1 MKLCGI
7 FQNVSR
13 IPSEFIQIYLLSLFL
28 YFKLNTQGVRM
39 KKKTL
44 TIVGIIAALLIV
56 GFGGYWYLQSR
67 STDDTGESVEIV
79 EIYNG
84 YLEASVQAIGK
95 VRSGQTARLV
105 WKNSG
110 IVESVMVTAGTDV
123 SAGDLL
129 ANLTQTSLPQSVIL
143 AQADLVVAQKN
154 LEDLLNSAD
163 SSAIADAQLMLAMKE
178 ENLKDAQEDWDTI
191 TFVGTS
197 GQIADAG
204 ETLEEALKDY
214 NKAKDEL
221 DEISNK
227 NSREYMIQEI
237 ETNQLYD
244 EYVDALYTYNYYTGH
259 TVDDYEK
266 AVYAADLAV
275 AEQELIEA
283 QELLDDLLNGVDED
297 EIRAAEAR
305 VAAVEASLKTA
316 LIDAPFDGTITEVN
330 VISGDIVNVNE
341 SAFSINN
348 LDILLIDLDVSEI
361 DINQI
366 DLEQEAVI
374 TFDAIPL
381 TEYVGT
387 VVEVSMDGIESNGLV
402 DFPVVVQITNPDEQ
416 IRLGMTASVEII
428 VEKQEEAL
436 LIPNQAIRVDEG
448 VQVVYQLDGD
458 NNFVSVPVVLGYS
471 SDTFSEVLS
480 SSLQEGD
487 LVVINPSVLLNQTE
501 DMFAR
506 AREVRNETLS
516 EGPGVF
522 FGGGD

>member
-1 MKLCGI
+1 
-7 FQNVSR
+7 
-13 IPSEFIQIYLLSLFL
+13 
-28 YFKLNTQGVRM
+28 
-39 KKKTL
+39 
-44 TIVGIIAALLIV
+44 
-56 GFGGYWYLQSR
+56 
-67 STDDTGESVEIV
+67 
-79 EIYNG
+79 
-84 YLEASVQAIGK
+84 
-95 VRSGQTARLV
+95 
-105 WKNSG
+105 
-110 IVESVMVTAGTDV
+110 
-123 SAGDLL
+123 
-129 ANLTQTSLPQSVIL
+129 
-143 AQADLVVAQKN
+143 
-154 LEDLLNSAD
+154 
-163 SSAIADAQLMLAMKE
+163 
-178 ENLKDAQEDWDTI
+178 
-191 TFVGTS
+191 
-197 GQIADAG
+197 
-204 ETLEEALKDY
+204 
-214 NKAKDEL
+214 
-221 DEISNK
+221 
-227 NSREYMIQEI
+227 
-237 ETNQLYD
+237 
-244 EYVDALYTYNYYTGH
+244 
-259 TVDDYEK
+259 
-266 AVYAADLAV
+266 
-275 AEQELIEA
+275 
-283 QELLDDLLNGVDED
+283 LNGVDED

-305 VAAVEASLKTA
+305 VAAAEASLKTA
-316 LIDAPFDGTITEVN
+316 LIDVPFDGTITDVN
-330 VISGDIVNVNE
+330 VIPGDIVNVNE
-341 SAFSINN
+341 SAFTINN

-381 TEYVGT
+381 TEYQGT

-402 DFPVVVQITNPDEQ
+402 DFPVVIQITNPDEQ

-506 AREVRNETLS
+506 AREVRNENLS